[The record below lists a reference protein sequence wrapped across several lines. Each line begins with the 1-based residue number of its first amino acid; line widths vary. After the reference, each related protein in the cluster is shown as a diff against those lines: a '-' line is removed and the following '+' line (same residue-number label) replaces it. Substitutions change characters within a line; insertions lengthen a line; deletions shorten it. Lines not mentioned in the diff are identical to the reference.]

1 MPNAK
6 EELAEKK
13 RKLQE
18 LIRAR
23 SKATCSSVVSTEID
37 VRRETEIEERPG
49 AHSETADQVPTDLTN
64 GPTSSTEAGGEAAG
78 TLGVIETII
87 IVELWIMA
95 CVFGHGL

>member
-6 EELAEKK
+6 DELAEMK

-37 VRRETEIEERPG
+37 VRRETEIEEL
-49 AHSETADQVPTDLTN
+49 EEQIQELEQKTKTN
-64 GPTSSTEAGGEAAG
+64 
-78 TLGVIETII
+78 
-87 IVELWIMA
+87 
-95 CVFGHGL
+95 

>member
-6 EELAEKK
+6 DELAEMR

-37 VRRETEIEERPG
+37 VRRETEIEEL
-49 AHSETADQVPTDLTN
+49 EEQ
-64 GPTSSTEAGGEAAG
+64 
-78 TLGVIETII
+78 IQ
-87 IVELWIMA
+87 ELEQKIKTK
-95 CVFGHGL
+95 

>member
-6 EELAEKK
+6 EEIAEKK

-37 VRRETEIEERPG
+37 VRRETEIEEL
-49 AHSETADQVPTDLTN
+49 EEQ
-64 GPTSSTEAGGEAAG
+64 
-78 TLGVIETII
+78 IQ
-87 IVELWIMA
+87 ELEKKIKA
-95 CVFGHGL
+95 K

>member
-6 EELAEKK
+6 DELTEMK

-37 VRRETEIEERPG
+37 VRRETEIE
-49 AHSETADQVPTDLTN
+49 DL
-64 GPTSSTEAGGEAAG
+64 EEQIQQLEKKFKAK
-78 TLGVIETII
+78 
-87 IVELWIMA
+87 
-95 CVFGHGL
+95 